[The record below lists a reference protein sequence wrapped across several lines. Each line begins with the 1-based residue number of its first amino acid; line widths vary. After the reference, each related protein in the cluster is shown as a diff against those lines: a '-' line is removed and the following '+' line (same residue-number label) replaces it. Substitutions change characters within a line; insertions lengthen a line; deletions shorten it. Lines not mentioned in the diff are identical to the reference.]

1 MAKTRFEKY
10 TENMDLPALEII
22 EDVENLFVSKK
33 LKSLLGIRKEP
44 TKEFFD
50 SDKFYD
56 EKGKKLTFEKL
67 PFIKAFKNRKS
78 RLNESLI
85 YKNGNIEKS
94 FYIDSIFLDG
104 KMPSRLLTIF
114 RETASSDANDTL
126 REAVDNLNAVVYS
139 TNYDGSE
146 YYYISSAVR
155 MIFGFTPQEIYENKF
170 LILRTIKKEHFAR
183 FKEFIDT
190 LRSGD
195 NACVEY
201 QMKDRYGKEHWVRHN
216 GIPIIRK
223 GKVEKIIGMIIDITE
238 EKINQ
243 LKLENSEEKLRV
255 LVDTADDLI
264 FILNGFGYISTINKN
279 GSKTLGF
286 SPQEMTGKHI
296 LEFIHKDNE
305 FIVADAFSKLIDSRD
320 KVLFEVEFVDR
331 YGNPIIFEVHAKPLI
346 IDNEVAGIVCVGRN
360 ISARKADEKKIKELN
375 SKLIEANRIISI
387 ERERAKQKINVL
399 EEVSKLKSEFISN
412 ISHELRTPLA
422 SIVGFAE
429 TISTDS
435 ELPPETIREFSN
447 IILTEGKRLAKLIND
462 VLDFSKLESGE
473 EKLNKEEFELL
484 EALNDLLA
492 TYNEQISAK
501 ELSLSTRFPADK
513 VIIYADK
520 NRLMQAI
527 GNLISNSIKFTPQNG
542 RISVFVENFDRE
554 IEIAVTDTGVGI
566 PEKEIPKLFQKF
578 SKIYRQGMLQPGAGF
593 GLALVK
599 QIVDLHKGVI
609 RVISQEN
616 KGSTFIIRL
625 PKKKD

>member
-1 MAKTRFEKY
+1 MTKTKVEKY
-10 TENMDLPALEII
+10 TENLNLPALEI
-22 EDVENLFVSKK
+22 VESTDNLFVSQK

-44 TKEFFD
+44 TTEFFD
-50 SDKFYD
+50 SDLFYD
-56 EKGKKLTFEKL
+56 DKGKKIAFDKL
-67 PFIKAFKNRKS
+67 PFIKAFKNGKS
-78 RLNESLI
+78 ILNSPLI
-85 YKNGNIEKS
+85 YKNGKIEKS
-94 FYIDSIFLDG
+94 FYVDSIFLGG
-104 KMPSRLLTIF
+104 KNLSRLLAIF
-114 RETASSDANDTL
+114 REAEKPDGEENL
-126 REAVDNLNAVVYS
+126 RETVDNLNAVVFS

-146 YYYISSAVR
+146 YYYISGAVR

-170 LILRTIKKEHFAR
+170 LILRTIKKEHFGR

-190 LRSGD
+190 LRGGD
-195 NACVEY
+195 TACVEY

-216 GIPIIRK
+216 GIPIIRD
-223 GKVEKIIGMIIDITE
+223 GKVQKIIGMIIDITE

-279 GSKTLGF
+279 GSKTLGYN
-286 SPQEMTGKHI
+286 PQEMTGKHI
-296 LEFIHKDNE
+296 LEFVNKDNE

-320 KVLFEVEFVDR
+320 KVFFEVEFMDKH
-331 YGNPIIFEVHAKPLI
+331 GNPIIFEVHAKPLI
-346 IDNEVAGIVCVGRN
+346 IDEEVTGIVCVGRN

-473 EKLNKEEFELL
+473 EKLLKEEFDLTDALNELL
-484 EALNDLLA
+484 ASYSEHIK
-492 TYNEQISAK
+492 TK
-501 ELSLSTRFPADK
+501 ELSLSVRFPK
-513 VIIYADK
+513 EKIVIYADK

-527 GNLISNSIKFTPQNG
+527 GNLISNAIKFTPSNG
-542 RISVFVENFDRE
+542 RISVIVENFDKE
-554 IEIAVTDTGVGI
+554 IEIAVNDTGIGI

-578 SKIYRQGMLQPGAGF
+578 TKIYRQGTLQPGAGF
-593 GLALVK
+593 GLTLVK